1 MTPFT
6 SSSFVFDRVIS
17 VLRLPQTPSLGKT
30 SREVLHAFINLIGP
44 LQLAIHVVK
53 KKKKTVLLVSKTR
66 TGRRQTKKITIFN
79 DASLCLSCPSASL
92 ALQNNGFVPR
102 ASLDTDKTL
111 H

>member
-53 KKKKTVLLVSKTR
+53 KKKTVLLVSKNR